1 MRNFAIS
8 TYVKPRIPFIRTG
21 MLVVCLAAA
30 SAGCSRS
37 PRVTF
42 YTLEPAAQAESA
54 AATSAFPAVAV
65 GPVTLPEVVD
75 RPQLVL
81 RVAANRV
88 NILETHRWA
97 EPLKSEIPRS
107 IAENLRR
114 LLGSSRVSSYLQHAG
129 TDAEY
134 RVLVD
139 IERFEASPGG
149 VVTVEAAWSLRRITG
164 GTPQNGRSLVR
175 EPVGDGGYESL
186 VAAYG
191 RALLAVSR
199 DLAGAIRA
207 EAAVGR

>member
-8 TYVKPRIPFIRTG
+8 TYVKPLVSCIRTG
-21 MLVVCLAAA
+21 MFIGCLAVAT
-30 SAGCSRS
+30 AGCSRS

-42 YTLEPAAQAESA
+42 YTLEPVAQVGNT
-54 AATSAFPAVAV
+54 AATTLFPAVTV

-97 EPLKSEIPRS
+97 EPLKSEIPRA

-129 TDAEY
+129 TDAEF

-139 IERFEASPGG
+139 IERFEASPEG
-149 VVTVEAAWSLRRITG
+149 VVTVEVAWSLRRVAG
-164 GTPQNGRSLVR
+164 GTPRNGRSQVR
-175 EPVGDGGYESL
+175 ESVGDGGYESL

-199 DLAGAIRA
+199 DLAGAIRTA
-207 EAAVGR
+207 PQVSH